1 MLFHLRKNVRSL
13 GLEGF
18 PKVLHA
24 SENFCVGHILVWFLF
39 GRLNLE
45 LLKLNQR
52 NCKQKNLL
60 PKKQSKRRLQKI
72 IHDMNLN
79 PTLPPRPLVMRFDTG
94 TRRMDDLPDELHGEP
109 GVEIA
114 FDLDLQ

>member
-1 MLFHLRKNVRSL
+1 
-13 GLEGF
+13 
-18 PKVLHA
+18 
-24 SENFCVGHILVWFLF
+24 
-39 GRLNLE
+39 
-45 LLKLNQR
+45 
-52 NCKQKNLL
+52 
-60 PKKQSKRRLQKI
+60 
-72 IHDMNLN
+72 MNLN